1 MDDLLA
7 TAMLALWVVDGVV
20 LLHLVRYNMSRIWQ
34 HGSLRFL
41 TAFDGTARAGVLG
54 TLLCCE
60 GIVYGLLFYP
70 ILDNFGG
77 HCVAAGATL
86 AGLLTLRRVCMST
99 WETVLKEP
107 GVGPTLESDAPIE
120 DPRLATVTMR
130 DVAARLAGLLRNVD
144 TSVPLVIAITGE
156 WGSGKTSL
164 MRMVTRE
171 VSGAGFPCVWF
182 NAWHHQRETHLF
194 ATVMEA
200 VRNEVERWPFG
211 RYLEVRRDLSLMR
224 IRRAKL
230 RFLSLIG
237 AFVIFLLFG
246 IESIMCSPSVGWPG
260 LGALALAAYSMR
272 DGYRS
277 FLKVFRVPPASLLA
291 GSATWFGWRV
301 FSDKLGFRHRFGS
314 AFGEVCQ
321 AFGDRRLVVCI
332 DDLDRCGPE
341 QVVTILEAV
350 NFLTASGDCV
360 VLLGMEE
367 ARVKAAIELHCVD
380 EVRLDE
386 KNGQSYS
393 DRYLEKLIGLSVV
406 VPRVTE
412 QELMTVRG

>member
-1 MDDLLA
+1 MDDLLI
-7 TAMLALWVVDGVV
+7 TAMLVLWVVDGVV
-20 LLHLVRYNMSRIWQ
+20 LFHLIGYNASQIWRN
-34 HGSLRFL
+34 GGTKFL
-41 TAFDGTARAGVLG
+41 EAFDGTARAGALG
-54 TLLCCE
+54 TLLCFA
-60 GIVYGLLFYP
+60 GIAYGLFFYV
-70 ILDNFGG
+70 DDVAG
-77 HCVAAGATL
+77 HCVAAGAAL
-86 AGLLTLRRVCMST
+86 AGLLMLRRACMST
-99 WETVLKEP
+99 WDAVLKDP
-107 GVGPTLESDAPIE
+107 GEGPILESDAPIE
-120 DPRLATVTMR
+120 DPSQATPTMR
-130 DVAARLAGLLRNVD
+130 NVAARLAGLLRNVD

-171 VSGAGFPCVWF
+171 VSAAGCPCVWF

-194 ATVMEA
+194 ASLMET

-230 RFLSLIG
+230 RFLAVLG
-237 AFVIFLLFG
+237 AFVIFFLFG
-246 IESIMCSPSVGWPG
+246 VESIISSTSVAWPG
-260 LGALALAAYSMR
+260 LGALVLAGYAML

-277 FLKVFRVPPASLLA
+277 FLKVFGVPPASLLA
-291 GSATWFGWRV
+291 GSATWFGWRA
-301 FSDKLGFRHRFGS
+301 FSDKLSFRHRFGS

-321 AFGDRRLVVCI
+321 AFGVRRLVVCI

-380 EVRLDE
+380 KIRPGE
-386 KNGQSYS
+386 KNRQSYS
-393 DRYLEKLIGLSVV
+393 DRYLAKLIGLNVV
-406 VPRVTE
+406 VPRVTK
-412 QELMTVRG
+412 QELTAVRG